1 MLSPPP
7 HSATSPPTKRD
18 LKSWWKGFK
27 LQSRNH
33 DTQEQVL
40 RGIFGVPLRQSITYA
55 NVAISLIDENGRS
68 YIYGYVPIVV
78 AKCGV
83 YLKDK
88 ATEVEGIFRL
98 SGSEKRIKELK
109 LAFDSPDRYGK
120 GLSWAGYTVHDAAN
134 VLRRYLNDLP
144 EPVVPLDFYERF
156 RDPLRHAIKQGS
168 GDVDGPQLMDGFDMN
183 AAIAQYQNLITE
195 LPPLNRQLL
204 LYILDLLAVFAAKAD
219 INRMNSQNLSA
230 IFQPGILSHPTHAMA
245 PEEYRLNQFVLIFLI
260 ENQDHFLIGMRGT
273 AADAQTVQEVSRGTP
288 PVTPNVWSDD
298 AGIGVT
304 RTASNASAGAESVA
318 RDGKIRRNRSTSSRN
333 SRHSGQNQYAGNMP
347 TGANHSAN
355 KGVGSSSN
363 NHVGRTSSP
372 RSSSPAIVTTPTT
385 GGNTSGLSRSNTLPA
400 RSPGI
405 GPGRFAKRTD
415 LSGNH
420 VSPLTPNSP
429 HLTTQVAP
437 SFDPVAEVA
446 TPVEEVNT
454 SDPFTT
460 TSEGAGHAAP
470 TRKPKFAL
478 GGLPSTMPAVA
489 LVAPQGV
496 EAPTTTPSKE
506 KRFQLFP
513 RSNTGENT
521 GEPRPQP
528 NKLKKKRLLSGA
540 HESAHSS
547 TASLPTSPAHE
558 LAINP
563 MEEQIKQPANDD
575 SLKHQKE
582 DAISGPE
589 ELESTPRASQAQ
601 SADTTATT
609 TPTPSA
615 VANGAT
621 AGTGSSTPP
630 AEATQWPKKIS
641 PSTSPSSSFNEGS
654 DIDATNESAAT
665 AGVTAQPRETQT
677 EQKAKKR
684 LWRLSRRRDEMQ
696 SPQPPQPPQSP
707 APAPAPAPVTSPA
720 ATPAAAT
727 AISPLS
733 NSNLSNISATPGPG
747 SSLGSN
753 AHAGVSTSSVG
764 SGGPPLAGVGSLT
777 LTGASGASDPALA
790 HLEAA
795 PDSGKSD
802 ETSKGKISGWLK
814 NKYREAKETAEQ
826 RRTKS
831 PSPPV
836 PSVASASALS
846 VAMRGK
852 SYELDRVAEE
862 NEASRL

>member
-1 MLSPPP
+1 M
-7 HSATSPPTKRD
+7 
-18 LKSWWKGFK
+18 
-27 LQSRNH
+27 
-33 DTQEQVL
+33 
-40 RGIFGVPLRQSITYA
+40 
-55 NVAISLIDENGRS
+55 
-68 YIYGYVPIVV
+68 
-78 AKCGV
+78 
-83 YLKDK
+83 
-88 ATEVEGIFRL
+88 

-168 GDVDGPQLMDGFDMN
+168 GDVDGPQLVDGFGMN

-288 PVTPNVWSDD
+288 PVTPNVWSDG

-347 TGANHSAN
+347 AGANHSAN
-355 KGVGSSSN
+355 KGVKSSSN

-429 HLTTQVAP
+429 HLTAQVAP

-446 TPVEEVNT
+446 TPVEEVSAT
-454 SDPFTT
+454 DPFAT
-460 TSEGAGHAAP
+460 TSEGTGHAAPAP

-478 GGLPSTMPAVA
+478 GGLPSAMPAAA
-489 LVAPQGV
+489 LVAPQGA
-496 EAPTTTPSKE
+496 EAPTMTPSKE

-563 MEEQIKQPANDD
+563 MEEQIRQPANDD
-575 SLKHQKE
+575 SLKHQE
-582 DAISGPE
+582 ENAISGRE

-601 SADTTATT
+601 SADTTATA

-615 VANGAT
+615 VTNGAT
-621 AGTGSSTPP
+621 VGTGGSTPP
-630 AEATQWPKKIS
+630 AEATQWPRRVS

-654 DIDATNESAAT
+654 DIEMTNESAAT
-665 AGVTAQPRETQT
+665 AGATTQLRETQT
-677 EQKAKKR
+677 EQPEKSKKR
-684 LWRLSRRRDEMQ
+684 LWRLSRKRDEMQ
-696 SPQPPQPPQSP
+696 SPQPPQPQQPPQPPQPPQPSQPPQPP
-707 APAPAPAPVTSPA
+707 APAPPPAPVTSPA

-727 AISPLS
+727 AISSLS
-733 NSNLSNISATPGPG
+733 NSNVSNVSVTPGPG

-753 AHAGVSTSSVG
+753 AHAGISTSSVG

-852 SYELDRVAEE
+852 SCELDRVAEE
-862 NEASRL
+862 SEASRL